1 MSRGSQETLRSPEY
15 QVLIELLKVEWK
27 GSGKT
32 QKEICDALGKP
43 KNYLIKIE
51 KGERRIDVIEV
62 FRLCAVLEVDTLSLL
77 KTFSQMVEKR

>member
-1 MSRGSQETLRSPEY
+1 ML
-15 QVLIELLKVEWK
+15 VELLHAAWK

-62 FRLCAVLEVDTLSLL
+62 WRLCAVIEIDPIALL
-77 KTFSQMVEKR
+77 KTFSLKVQN